1 MEQGTMHQA
10 TITAEADGQ
19 RITATAT
26 EGRGIILN
34 ASKVGSISLQIDV
47 HIDGPELRD
56 LLHGVRERGYA
67 LEDNLITEGLASV
80 GVPVLDR
87 TGYPVAGISVTFE
100 AVRVDPERRAR
111 LVEAV
116 QRAASTLTRRLGG

>member
-1 MEQGTMHQA
+1 MPEPSSSVPV
-10 TITAEADGQ
+10 DGP
-19 RITATAT
+19 TT
-26 EGRGIILN
+26 L
-34 ASKVGSISLQIDV
+34 
-47 HIDGPELRD
+47 PELRD

-100 AVRVDPERRAR
+100 AARVDAERRAR

-116 QRAASTLTRRLGG
+116 QRAASTLNRRLGG